1 MNRFLKNKKGVTLLE
16 GLIAIGLLAMVSV
29 STFSVLLSI
38 SRRAKQPDLREDM
51 LLSIEKTNAELQKHI
66 GDPNFNNLPICPVV
80 GLNAAG
86 NPASCMAPIK
96 CTMLGQQFLLTPTFT
111 YTVEDN
117 DLESK
122 IMNLLPD
129 ADKRSMYPE
138 EEAKVFGTKKTT
150 FNITCQ
156 GTGV

>member
-66 GDPNFNNLPICPVV
+66 GDPNFNNLYICPVV

-96 CTMLGQQFLLTPTFT
+96 CTMLGQSFLTPTFT

-122 IMNLLPD
+122 IMNLLPT
-129 ADKRSMYPE
+129 ADKRSMDSDE
-138 EEAKVFGTKKTT
+138 KAKVFGTKKTT

>member
-66 GDPNFNNLPICPVV
+66 GDPNFNNLRICPVV

-96 CTMLGQQFLLTPTFT
+96 CTVLGQSFLTPTFT

-117 DLESK
+117 SLESK
-122 IMNLLPD
+122 IMNLLPN
-129 ADKRSMYPE
+129 ADKRSMDSNE
-138 EEAKVFGTKKTT
+138 KAKVFGTKKTT

>member
-51 LLSIEKTNAELQKHI
+51 LLSIEKTNAELQKLTTQQDLTLLDICSDDLI
-66 GDPNFNNLPICPVV
+66 GSTHSAYCK
-80 GLNAAG
+80 
-86 NPASCMAPIK
+86 APIT
-96 CTMLGQQFLLTPTFT
+96 CTILGNLFGDFT

-117 DLESK
+117 SLESK
-122 IMNLLPD
+122 ITGLLPD
-129 ADKRSMYPE
+129 EDQRTMSSE
-138 EEAKVFGTKKTT
+138 EKAQVFGTKKTT

-156 GTGV
+156 GSNV